1 AHRINGLVNRVTLTV
16 IGTHR
21 PRLSTTTQPH
31 SQPHFPPTA
40 ALYTPWN
47 VATMSTPQYMLYYF
61 DMPGMG
67 EPIRDIFNMRGVKFE
82 EERIPLDDTW
92 PAKKSRFPYGM
103 VPVLE

>member
-1 AHRINGLVNRVTLTV
+1 
-16 IGTHR
+16 
-21 PRLSTTTQPH
+21 
-31 SQPHFPPTA
+31 
-40 ALYTPWN
+40 
-47 VATMSTPQYMLYYF
+47 MSTPQYMLYYF

-103 VPVLE
+103 VPVLEVDGKPLAESYAIYRYLGRKYGEWVILS